1 MLGVDGGPI
10 SFAASRQLCV
20 SPSSQIYKNHVP
32 NDPCHRFLD
41 SLQAKKEA
49 VSRWKLY

>member
-20 SPSSQIYKNHVP
+20 SPSSQIYV
-32 NDPCHRFLD
+32 
-41 SLQAKKEA
+41 
-49 VSRWKLY
+49 